1 MKRASLKTIAL
12 EVGVATSTV
21 SRVLNNDATC
31 YVSSSK
37 RDAILESIKRH
48 KYTPNINARNLL
60 QGKTSNIA
68 FVTRKFDHFQKF
80 GPFLLSAIDG
90 IQEELQNFGYS
101 CSLVTINSTAD
112 IERLANEMSLYD
124 GIIFGREVI
133 TADGFKILSEKGKP
147 AVFLNAPDIGQ
158 DFPCVRVNKEVGII
172 ELATHL
178 QTLGCKNI
186 ATYGVDKTI
195 GFLSDIFSNQGF
207 TLKTHDI
214 YGFATQNIY
223 NLMLEAY
230 ENSDAILE
238 KLSSY
243 DAICCTNDFV
253 AQGLCHRL
261 KKQGI
266 KVGKDIAVTGF
277 DNIDELLS
285 VPLEQR
291 FLTTVDNPRKV
302 MGRECA
308 RLLIDKINGSGNVI
322 LKEIDS
328 TLVVRDST
336 ANFKR

>member
-31 YVSSSK
+31 YVSSAK

-68 FVTRKFDHFQKF
+68 FVTRKFDHLQKF
-80 GPFLLSAIDG
+80 GPFWLATLDG

-101 CSLVTINSTAD
+101 GSLATISSAED
-112 IERLANEMSLYD
+112 IERLASKMSLYD
-124 GIIFGREVI
+124 GIIFGRGVV
-133 TADGFKILSEKGKP
+133 TNDGFNILNEGGKP
-147 AVFLNAPDIGQ
+147 AVFLDEPDIGQ

-172 ELATHL
+172 ELAVHL
-178 QTLGCKNI
+178 QTLGCKRVAI
-186 ATYGVDKTI
+186 YGVADYASVI
-195 GFLSDIFSNQGF
+195 MEIFNQHGLILQPHDLYGF
-207 TLKTHDI
+207 TK
-214 YGFATQNIY
+214 QNVY

-230 ENSDAILE
+230 ENSDVILE

-253 AQGLCHRL
+253 AHGLCHRL

-277 DNIDELLS
+277 DNIDELLD

-291 FLTTVDNPRKV
+291 FLTTVDNPRKI

-308 RLLIDKINGSGNVI
+308 RLLIDKINGSSNVI

-336 ANFKR
+336 ANFK